1 MIRVRSAVPL
11 AVGWILTL
19 PFSLQ
24 AQQAPRELVTQGLKV
39 VAPAEP
45 APALAALPTPAPAW
59 PSDPAGALPAWPPDS
74 GGQLGWFREDRSK
87 PLTPSNK
94 FTRAM
99 KLTILPGVVATA
111 GAAGLG
117 MAKDTRLDR
126 DYGMGAEGFAQ
137 RWGSAFG
144 QNAVGLFVGD
154 FALASA
160 FHQDPRYHPDQKKA
174 FGHRLGHALA
184 ALVVTRSDSGQIEFN
199 SSHLIGIA
207 AGAGVATAWHHQ
219 SDRSGRFFAERFG
232 YDLAGSAIYRVIY
245 EFLVYKDEPRK

>member
-1 MIRVRSAVPL
+1 VNRARLVVPL
-11 AVGWILTL
+11 AAGWILAL

-24 AQQAPRELVTQGLKV
+24 AQQVPRGPVSQDLTA
-39 VAPAEP
+39 VASAERAP
-45 APALAALPTPAPAW
+45 APASLPTPAPAVPPD
-59 PSDPAGALPAWPPDS
+59 PSGALPPWPLDS
-74 GGQLGWFREDRSK
+74 GGLAGWFREDLSQ
-87 PLTPSNK
+87 PLTPSKK

-99 KLTILPGVVATA
+99 KLAILPGLVATA

-144 QNAVGLFVGD
+144 QNAVGLFMGD

-160 FHQDPRYHPDQKKA
+160 FHQDPRYHPDKSKS

-207 AGAGVATAWHHQ
+207 VGAGVATAWHHQ

-232 YDLAGSAIYRVIY
+232 FDVAGSAIYRVLS
-245 EFLVYKDEPRK
+245 EFLFYKNEPRK